1 MERLQ
6 RDFEAIFR
14 ETKEFLYSY
23 IRKFVENDADAK
35 DILQQCYIRL
45 WVKMEEL
52 EDLDNIL
59 PLLYTYSRNMII
71 DATRKRA
78 AEKRKM
84 QEYTYLVGDAADV
97 LPAPEDGSA
106 WEKLMK
112 ALLQIPEKKRLIF
125 LLRKEKGLSTRE
137 IAEQLN
143 ITPRA
148 VRKHLDEAVILLRMH
163 LSSAEL
169 FTLIVLNS
177 VSWYALQDAA
187 GLQQG
192 I

>member
-1 MERLQ
+1 M
-6 RDFEAIFR
+6 
-14 ETKEFLYSY
+14 
-23 IRKFVENDADAK
+23 N
-35 DILQQCYIRL
+35 
-45 WVKMEEL
+45 
-52 EDLDNIL
+52 
-59 PLLYTYSRNMII
+59 
-71 DATRKRA
+71 
-78 AEKRKM
+78 
-84 QEYTYLVGDAADV
+84 
-97 LPAPEDGSA
+97 
-106 WEKLMK
+106 